1 MILYCLFRW
10 LVESQLIAWVLSLWR
25 AFGIDMFLSTSALLG
40 TVSSHLLESLVVA
53 PSFWVPETRR
63 AIQALDRVRS
73 LGFQS
78 VSLPKLKEPP
88 ETQIST
94 ILPASRDRPWT
105 KPNNVHS
112 RRLWTLAPPWWK
124 VSTSCMNLPV
134 LSKIYFDRTSTWVV
148 IIAFPPIEWDI
159 ELTYWR

>member
-1 MILYCLFRW
+1 MLLLW
-10 LVESQLIAWVLSLWR
+10 QAVE
-25 AFGIDMFLSTSALLG
+25 IDMVWSTLAPWE

-53 PSFWVPETRR
+53 PGFSAPETRR
-63 AIQALDRVRS
+63 AIKALDTVQS

-78 VSLPKLKEPP
+78 VSLPKPKEPP
-88 ETQIST
+88 ENLIST
-94 ILPASRDRPWT
+94 ILPVSRDRPWT

-112 RRLWTLAPPWWK
+112 RRLWTLVPPSEKLLCLVWIYP
-124 VSTSCMNLPV
+124 SCPKN
-134 LSKIYFDRTSTWVV
+134 YFNRTRIWVV